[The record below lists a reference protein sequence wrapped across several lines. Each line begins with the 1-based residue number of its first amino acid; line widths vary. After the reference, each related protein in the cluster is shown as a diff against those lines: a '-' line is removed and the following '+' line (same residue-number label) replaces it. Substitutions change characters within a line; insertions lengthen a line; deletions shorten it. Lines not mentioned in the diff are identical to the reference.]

1 MAKKFS
7 GKVSLTRARMI
18 YVALGFKTADN
29 WSAIQLTKKLPK
41 LDTLVEGAELDKK
54 NLKKVNEILRAQ
66 AKGRKIIVVDVDDVA
81 ADKKRDQVVK
91 DAAKRETK
99 RKSEKKVKSA
109 KKEKTSAKK
118 KSKKKAVAK
127 KQTKRIAE
135 KVDLDKYGSRK
146 GSATSKINAVLS
158 KKPKKM
164 VQLVKEAKISG
175 THYEHLNRLIK
186 DRVVKKSD
194 KGYALA

>member
-1 MAKKFS
+1 
-7 GKVSLTRARMI
+7 MI
-18 YVALGFKTADN
+18 YKALGYKTADN
-29 WSAIQLTKKLPK
+29 WSAAQLTKKLPK
-41 LDTLVEGAELDKK
+41 LDTLIEGTELDKK

-66 AKGRKIIVVDVDDVA
+66 AKGRKVIVVDMDDVA
-81 ADKKRDQVVK
+81 ADKKRGQSVK
-91 DAAKRETK
+91 AAAKRETK
-99 RKSEKKVKSA
+99 RKAEKKEKTA

-118 KSKKKAVAK
+118 KVKAKKDAK

-135 KVDLDKYGSRK
+135 KVDLDKFGSKK
-146 GSATSKINAVLS
+146 GSTNAKINACLS

-164 VQLVKEAKISG
+164 SQLVKEAKISG
-175 THYEHLNRLIK
+175 TCYTHLSSLIK